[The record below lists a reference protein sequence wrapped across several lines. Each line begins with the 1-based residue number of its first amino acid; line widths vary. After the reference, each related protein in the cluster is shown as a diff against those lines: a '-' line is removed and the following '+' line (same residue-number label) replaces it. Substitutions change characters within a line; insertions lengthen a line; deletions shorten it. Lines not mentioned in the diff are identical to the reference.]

1 MKDPEFIEM
10 RNKFLLGLIIALI
23 FSIPVFFI
31 FKNKLVVNNELEN
44 KISKN
49 KEVVLYINSNDC
61 INCKKVKKYLDN
73 NKIKYYTLGTSS
85 NKYKSIM
92 NKIGVN
98 EKKIIAPAIIYIEE
112 SELKAY
118 IVNVNSKNEVNKFL
132 ETYNIK

>member
-85 NKYKSIM
+85 NKYKGIM

-98 EKKIIAPAIIYIEE
+98 EKKNNRSCNNIYRGI
-112 SELKAY
+112 
-118 IVNVNSKNEVNKFL
+118 
-132 ETYNIK
+132 